1 MSLQVGQRVK
11 VPSDAY
17 GIIRYIGKTQFK
29 AGVWVGIELESATGK
44 NDGSVQGVRYF
55 NCTDGHGLFV
65 AYERILDLNAQ
76 QVLNI
81 PSSLDM
87 PYSPGPAVRA
97 SIPRSSSSSSSLST
111 RAGSVSQSTS
121 LSSRLTSQQQ
131 TLIPQPGSL
140 VNGKSSPGLNSDKL
154 AQRAIRQPQIR
165 SLSQNKQ
172 SDANLAKNSAQSI
185 AFNKSNS
192 QAGRSTPSPNKQQPP
207 ISHST
212 PASDQSLQSTPPK
225 QISQQQSDQTQAK
238 VNDNNVTLSSYNH
251 ELKPSMGVSI
261 GVQCDLLVDQSDL
274 INKLNAQMLDQ
285 QKAIEAQNVVNK
297 NLQSEKYLLQS
308 QIQSKD
314 SKVDSLRD
322 KLASMENLNSRL
334 LQDVQKLE
342 QDLQVTSQ
350 QVEKCQQALKDEQ
363 IKFQNQEISYQN
375 VEENLRQNFD
385 QERLQLNEQIE
396 RLNDELQELK
406 RFKEEVESMIVADT
420 QVDVEDHYYER
431 DIDIS
436 QVDQQQQDITFSESM
451 ETVCSLCGEIGHLAD
466 QCADSML
473 TANAILSDVEDW
485 CDICQST
492 QHHTSECPQ
501 IDETF

>member
-29 AGVWVGIELESATGK
+29 AGVWVGIELESASGK

-121 LSSRLTSQQQ
+121 LFSRLNSQQQ

-165 SLSQNKQ
+165 SLSQNKL
-172 SDANLAKNSAQSI
+172 SDANLARNSAQAAASYT
-185 AFNKSNS
+185 NS

-212 PASDQSLQSTPPK
+212 PVSNQSLQHVPPK
-225 QISQQQSDQTQAK
+225 QISQQQSDQTKAK
-238 VNDNNVTLSSYNH
+238 VNDNNVSLSSYNY
-251 ELKPSMGVSI
+251 ELKQSMGVSI

-274 INKLNAQMLDQ
+274 INKLNAQILDQ
-285 QKAIEAQNVVNK
+285 QKAIEAQKVVNK
-297 NLQSEKYLLQS
+297 NLQSENDLLQS

-314 SKVDSLRD
+314 SEVEKLQD

-342 QDLQVTSQ
+342 QDLEVTSQ
-350 QVEKCQQALKDEQ
+350 QVEKCQQILKDEQ
-363 IKFQNQEISYQN
+363 VKFQNQEISCQDM
-375 VEENLRQNFD
+375 EENLRQNFD
-385 QERLQLNEQIE
+385 QERLQWNEQIQ

>member
-29 AGVWVGIELESATGK
+29 AGVWVGIELESASGK

-97 SIPRSSSSSSSLST
+97 SIPRSSSSSSSLSA

-121 LSSRLTSQQQ
+121 LSSKLNSQPQ
-131 TLIPQPGSL
+131 TFIPQPGSL
-140 VNGKSSPGLNSDKL
+140 VNGKSSPGLNSNKL

-165 SLSQNKQ
+165 SLSQNKI
-172 SDANLAKNSAQSI
+172 SDATLAKNSVQSI
-185 AFNKSNS
+185 ASYTNS
-192 QAGRSTPSPNKQQPP
+192 QAGRSTPSPIKQQPQ

-212 PASDQSLQSTPPK
+212 PVSNQYLQHVPSK
-225 QISQQQSDQTQAK
+225 QISQQQSDQTKAK
-238 VNDNNVTLSSYNH
+238 FNDNNVTLSSYNY
-251 ELKPSMGVSI
+251 ELKQSMDVSI

-274 INKLNAQMLDQ
+274 INKLNAQILDQ

-297 NLQSEKYLLQS
+297 NLQSENDHLQS

-314 SKVDSLRD
+314 SEVEKLHD

-334 LQDVQKLE
+334 SQDVQKLE

-363 IKFQNQEISYQN
+363 VKFQNQEISYQN
-375 VEENLRQNFD
+375 VEENLRQSFD
-385 QERLQLNEQIE
+385 QERLQLNEQIQ
-396 RLNDELQELK
+396 RLNNELQELK

-420 QVDVEDHYYER
+420 QVNVEDHYYER

-436 QVDQQQQDITFSESM
+436 QVGQQQQDITFSEIM

-466 QCADSML
+466 QCANSML
-473 TANAILSDVEDW
+473 TAKAILSDVEDW

>member
-17 GIIRYIGKTQFK
+17 GIIRFIGKTQFK
-29 AGVWVGIELESATGK
+29 AGVWVGIELESASGK

-65 AYERILDLNAQ
+65 SYERILDLNAQ

-121 LSSRLTSQQQ
+121 LSSKLTSQQQ
-131 TLIPQPGSL
+131 THLPQLGSL
-140 VNGKSSPGLNSDKL
+140 VNGKSSPGLNSNKS
-154 AQRAIRQPQIR
+154 AQRALRQPQIR
-165 SLSQNKQ
+165 SLSQSKL
-172 SDANLAKNSAQSI
+172 SDGTLTKNTAQSTASYTI
-185 AFNKSNS
+185 S
-192 QAGRSTPSPNKQQPP
+192 QVGGSTPSPIKQQPP

-212 PASDQSLQSTPPK
+212 PLSNQSLQHTPPK
-225 QISQQQSDQTQAK
+225 QISQQQSDQSEAK
-238 VNDNNVTLSSYNH
+238 VNGDNVFLSSYNH
-251 ELKPSMGVSI
+251 ELKQSMGVSI

-274 INKLNAQMLDQ
+274 INKLNAQKLQ
-285 QKAIEAQNVVNK
+285 QQQDIETQNVVNK
-297 NLQSEKYLLQS
+297 NLQSENEHLQS
-308 QIQSKD
+308 QVQSKD
-314 SKVDSLRD
+314 SEVVKLQD
-322 KLASMENLNSRL
+322 KLGQTENLNSQL

-342 QDLQVTSQ
+342 EDLQVTSQ
-350 QVEKCQQALKDEQ
+350 QVEKYQKALKDEQ
-363 IKFQNQEISYQN
+363 IKFQNLKLSQQN
-375 VEENLRQNFD
+375 VEENLSQKFD
-385 QERLQLNEQIE
+385 QERLQHNEQLQ
-396 RLNDELQELK
+396 RLNDELQDLK
-406 RFKEEVESMIVADT
+406 KFKEEVESMIAADT
-420 QVDVEDHYYER
+420 QVDVEDHYYDR

-436 QVDQQQQDITFSESM
+436 QVDQQQQDITVSENL
-451 ETVCSLCGEIGHLAD
+451 EILCSLCGEMGHLAD

-492 QHHTSECPQ
+492 QHHTSECPY